1 MESNCARSFK
11 KKAIEFRLTSVV
23 SCDITGSRFR
33 GLTESVSDG
42 TKQEDGRYIPTANDS
57 H

>member
-1 MESNCARSFK
+1 MQGSCARSFEK
-11 KKAIEFRLTSVV
+11 KPVDFRLTSVV